1 MQVDELKLDRVR
13 ELEQQLAAAQ
23 ARIRELESSER
34 LQADIEQ
41 EASVDFGGQQDDE
54 AFLRTPSHS
63 QASVV
68 AAPVPG
74 PC

>member
-1 MQVDELKLDRVR
+1 MQVDEVKLDRVR

-23 ARIRELESSER
+23 AKIRELESSAR

-41 EASVDFGGQQDDE
+41 EASVDFGGQQDNE

-68 AAPVPG
+68 AAPVAV